1 MKRLNAKLLC
11 ILLAVML
18 TLPAAVTLAGYS
30 GTSAQEGSSGFVT
43 VSVEQFTMG
52 WGFVAE
58 PELVPIA
65 EGDTAAMVL
74 DRFLRDTGLNYKNTG
89 TIGSGFYLQ
98 AIESAYIKEGR
109 EPNVPAYIL
118 EQINAYGGLDEEDGD
133 GFLGEFDYTAF
144 SGWMIAENNALTPV
158 GASEV
163 IAADGDVFR
172 WQYTLYGYGMDLGMD
187 NGWGGGMFPP
197 FDVPANGVNRDALTK
212 IAAVVNSADNR
223 EELIANPVIGAAYH
237 GAIETLGDLCS
248 DQSDVDQAFAALDS
262 ALNGSQTGPADIS
275 LELNNTLSY
284 LYSAVPEPVV
294 GSVGGEWAV
303 LALARGGYFE
313 ADNAYY
319 AQYYNRVAETLEA
332 SGGVLHSVKF
342 TEYSRVIMALSS
354 IGRDSTN
361 VGGYN
366 LVERLADYDK
376 VIWQGVNGPVYAL
389 IALDTIGYDI
399 PPTSGVATRA
409 TREMYLQ
416 RILDLEIDGGG
427 WSVTGGAADVDMTAM
442 TMQALSRYMDNAEVA
457 AAVERGLNKL
467 SGLQRDNGGYASW
480 GSVNA
485 ESCAQVVIALSS
497 LNIDPANDARFVKDR
512 SVLDALL
519 DFYVEG
525 GGFKHVLDGE
535 VNQMAT
541 EQAAGALVAY
551 SRFANGLKALYDMT
565 DVVIGDP
572 DGSQTPKITLSLP
585 ENVGAGAGSSFTATL
600 GVDGW
605 PEGEFKL
612 LDGVV
617 NIPEQLDVTNVTMSA
632 GISGGEV
639 EYHLDTSENKLR
651 FVYFN
656 TQNSSIEYLAN
667 SYPAELVKI
676 ELAVRED
683 LDETPL
689 RISVGGVSLKA
700 NSDSYSEDAMYV
712 FDNAGAFGDVTPVHD
727 AHISAYALFTGDGVD
742 LIPANRMGV
751 AITVANIDGAPS
763 VRHRGGISLYYSQEM
778 SEYCGLPTY
787 TALVDASTELSSLA
801 NAADYTFGDGERA
814 DIRFGDVNGD
824 GLVNAQDA
832 LDSVSIWLRRLDAP
846 QGKSVLAMNV
856 NADTRLN
863 TFDALGVM
871 EHYVNGAD
879 FPIIGK
885 AFVTH
890 GGR

>member
-1 MKRLNAKLLC
+1 MKRLNTKLLC
-11 ILLAVML
+11 ILLAVIL
-18 TLPAAVTLAGYS
+18 ALPVAVTLAGSS
-30 GTSAQEGSSGFVT
+30 GTNAQGGAVGFVT

-52 WGFVAE
+52 WGFIAE

-74 DRFLRDTGLNYKNTG
+74 NKFLRDKGLDYKNTG
-89 TIGSGFYLQ
+89 TIESGFYLQ
-98 AIESAYIKEGR
+98 AIESADVQAGR

-118 EQINAYGGLDEEDGD
+118 EQINAYGGLDDEDGD

-144 SGWMIAENNALTPV
+144 SGWMIAQNNALTPV

-172 WQYTLYGYGMDLGMD
+172 WQYSLYGYGMDLGMD

-197 FDVPANGVNRDALTK
+197 FDIPANGVNRDALTK
-212 IAAVVNSADNR
+212 TVAIINSADNR
-223 EELIANPVIGAAYH
+223 DELIADPAIGAAYR
-237 GAIETLGDLCS
+237 GAIETLGDLYS
-248 DQSDVDQAFAALDS
+248 DQAAVDQALNALDS
-262 ALNGSQTGPADIS
+262 ALNGSQAGPADIS

-303 LALARGGYFE
+303 LALARGGYLG
-313 ADNAYY
+313 ADNPYY
-319 AQYYNRVAETLEA
+319 AQYYNRVVETLEA
-332 SGGVLHSVKF
+332 SGGVLHSIKY

-354 IGRDSTN
+354 IGRDSIN

-389 IALDTIGYDI
+389 IALDTMGYEI
-399 PPTSGVATRA
+399 PPASGAATQATRG
-409 TREMYLQ
+409 MYLQ

-427 WSVTGGAADVDMTAM
+427 WSVTGGSADVDMTAM
-442 TMQALSRYMDNAEVA
+442 TIQALSRYMDNAEAA
-457 AAVERGLNKL
+457 AAVERGLSKL
-467 SGLQRDNGGYASW
+467 SELQRDNGGYASW
-480 GSVNA
+480 GSINA

-497 LNIDPANDARFVKDR
+497 LNIDAANDPRFIKGR
-512 SVLDALL
+512 SALDALL

-525 GGFKHVLDGE
+525 GGFRHVMEGE

-541 EQAAGALVAY
+541 EQAAGALIAY
-551 SRFANGLKALYDMT
+551 SRFANGLNALYDMS

-572 DGSQTPKITLSLP
+572 DGSQTPAITLSLP
-585 ENVGAGAGSSFTATL
+585 EKVGAGAGSTFTAAL

-612 LDGVV
+612 LDGVI
-617 NIPEQLDVTNVTMSA
+617 NIPEQLDVTKVTMSA
-632 GISGGEV
+632 GITGGEV
-639 EYHLDTSENKLR
+639 EYYLDSTENKLR
-651 FVYFN
+651 FVYYN
-656 TQNSSIEYLAN
+656 TRNSPIQYQAN
-667 SYPAELVKI
+667 SYPAELMKI
-676 ELAVRED
+676 ELTVRENIG
-683 LDETPL
+683 EAPL
-689 RISVGGVSLKA
+689 RVSVGGVSLKA
-700 NSDSYSEDAMYV
+700 HSDSYSEDAMYV
-712 FDNAGAFGDVTPVHD
+712 FDIADAFGDVTPVHE
-727 AHISAYALFTGDGVD
+727 ARISAYALFTGDGVD
-742 LIPANRMGV
+742 LIPDNRMGV
-751 AITVANIDGAPS
+751 AISIANIEGAPS
-763 VRHRGGISLYYSQEM
+763 IKHRGGVNFYYSQEM

-787 TALVDASTELSSLA
+787 AALVDASTELSSLA
-801 NAADYTFGDGERA
+801 DASDYTFGEGERA
-814 DIRFGDVNGD
+814 NIRFGDVNGD

-832 LDSVSIWLRRLDAP
+832 LDSISVWLRRLDAP
-846 QGKSVLAMNV
+846 QGKAVLAMNV

-863 TFDALGVM
+863 TFDALGIM

-885 AFVTH
+885 ASVTN